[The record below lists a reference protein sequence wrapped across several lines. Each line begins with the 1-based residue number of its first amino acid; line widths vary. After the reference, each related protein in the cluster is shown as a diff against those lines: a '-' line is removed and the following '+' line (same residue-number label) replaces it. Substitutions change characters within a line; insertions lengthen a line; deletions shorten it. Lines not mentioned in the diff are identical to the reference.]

1 MTDRRWIH
9 CVKGGVV
16 LMALVAS
23 SMAQGA
29 APEKATVHRALRDMD
44 TFELSESLRELQ
56 MTTLLRATAEA
67 SGNVPAIIDAI
78 VFQAD
83 LAGAKDRDR
92 YYAEAVELAKKDI
105 ELQRKRIRDAGDE
118 NPRQF
123 DDATIAYYKN
133 KLRYFQLQGV
143 KRGQP
148 YMSRII
154 YLVASD
160 DDKKMLQELTG
171 NTAEDLLKTERR
183 LTSVLK
189 NNQRGSK
196 LVYLVPQLEDLQQ
209 QLKYTGALVKYS
221 SALGMPARV
230 AIKPSDPPAAP
241 EPTEPPAEETATPSE
256 AKPATQPVAV
266 VMPKP
271 TSKPNPV
278 RTQRLEQAIED
289 LKLYANDPDMGVQP
303 YANLWRARAYRELGQ
318 YEAAQE
324 ALAFTVGDQSI
335 ASVKVEGYF
344 ELARCAIED
353 SVKELETGTYAEAM
367 TKLAE
372 AKKATDLFAKE
383 ALAIAGEEAALGVD
397 FKKLNLGSYMYE
409 EWIRTLRKKGL
420 DGEAAAMVKESSG
433 PFNEFYEKYGDNPR
447 AIMAAVVF
455 LRDKFEGRDPMEMP
469 AMVLVLLAQ
478 LELRE
483 AQDLQK
489 NGSTPESDAKL
500 TKAKGMF
507 EAVLAR
513 DDEASKAAHPDAL
526 WGMGNAYILLRE
538 NFKAAD
544 QFNLLVERFPQHARA
559 RDAGINAVQIT
570 ATLISQWREE
580 KPNAPIPVERLK
592 KYRDALLTILTH
604 WGDDARA
611 SEYWHHL
618 GFCYDELSEREQT
631 DAGRDKLLTESIAC
645 YQKVPAG
652 SENALEAGYINLDIQ
667 YRMLQGKP
675 VDATTKALAR
685 TLMGNMLAYAMKV
698 KPVVQSE
705 TDAARKKQLGQWGA
719 TTAFHAEVLRYEY
732 LDDEA
737 SALARVQ
744 TLAEKWPGTR
754 AMLDSR
760 IFLIRKLLSRGQVAR
775 GVDEFEKFQ
784 TKYGDTQAQVLMRD
798 VVETL
803 KRTIDELVGNDD
815 QQEAL
820 ASFRKAYLDFA
831 KQVYDSKK
839 DSPNK
844 SERDSVTMLYGDALV
859 QSGDSANGV
868 IALTLFEPL
877 KKEQDESK
885 KAKVAAIAAK
895 IKGYVDTVKSAPD
908 DANRIRIL
916 KGEFEKNL
924 EALGLD
930 KWSGFSRV
938 SLGTAF
944 KRLNS
949 KDLKPKD
956 VVNACK
962 TAKYRLTRAYGSAQK
977 TLSLRVE
984 VNANVIRGLARAYML
999 TGQNAKAIPYLRR
1012 LIAGLNATTHRTM
1025 YWECQLDMVKAQYE
1039 VNKDDPKRLGI
1050 LRASIK
1056 QLRDR
1061 DPSMGGARFLGQF
1074 NGVDAKAS
1082 QRTDS

>member
-1 MTDRRWIH
+1 MTDRRWMH
-9 CVKGGVV
+9 CVKSGVV

-29 APEKATVHRALRDMD
+29 EKSTVHRADRDMD
-44 TFELSESLRELQ
+44 TFELKESLRELQ

-67 SGNVPAIIDAI
+67 SGNVSAIIDAI
-78 VFQAD
+78 MFQAD
-83 LAGAKDRDR
+83 LAGEKDRDR
-92 YYAEAVELAKKDI
+92 YYAEAVELAKRDI

-160 DDKKMLQELTG
+160 ADKKMLQELTG

-183 LTSVLK
+183 LIGVLK
-189 NNQRGSK
+189 ENQRGSK

-230 AIKPSDPPAAP
+230 AIKPSDTPSAPKPTTPPADK
-241 EPTEPPAEETATPSE
+241 TDTPSD
-256 AKPATQPVAV
+256 AKPTTQPDAV

-278 RTQRLEQAIED
+278 RTQRLEQAVAD
-289 LKLYANDPDMGVQP
+289 LEVYANDPDMGVQP
-303 YANLWRARAYRELGQ
+303 YAKLWRARAYRELGQ
-318 YEAAQE
+318 YGAAQE
-324 ALAFTVGDQSI
+324 ALAFTVGNQSI
-335 ASVKVEGYF
+335 DSVKVEGYF

-353 SVKELETGTYAEAM
+353 SVKELETGEYAEA
-367 TKLAE
+367 TKKLAR
-372 AKKATDLFAKE
+372 AKKATDLFAEK

-397 FKKLNLGSYMYE
+397 FKKLNLGFYMYE
-409 EWIRTLRKKGL
+409 EWIRTVRKKGL
-420 DGEAAAMVKESSG
+420 DGEATTLVKESSG

-455 LRDKFEGRDPMEMP
+455 LRDKFEGRDPAEMP

-478 LELRE
+478 LEFRE
-483 AQDLQK
+483 AYELQK
-489 NGSTPESDAKL
+489 NGSTPESDAQL
-500 TKAKGMF
+500 AKAKGMF
-507 EAVLAR
+507 ESVLVR
-513 DDEASKAAHPDAL
+513 EDEASKAAHGDAL
-526 WGMGNAYILLRE
+526 WGLGNVYVLLRE

-544 QFNLLVERFPQHARA
+544 QFNLLVERFPTHTRA
-559 RDAGINAVQIT
+559 RDAGINAVEIT
-570 ATLISQWREE
+570 YRLIGQWQKE
-580 KPNAPIPVERLK
+580 KPNAPIPAERLE

-604 WGDDARA
+604 WGDDAKA
-611 SEYWHHL
+611 SEYWYDL
-618 GFCYDELSEREQT
+618 GFCYDQLSEREET
-631 DAGRDKLLTESIAC
+631 DAGRDKLLTEAIAS
-645 YQKVPAG
+645 YQKVPAD
-652 SENALEAGYINLDIQ
+652 SKKALEAGYFSLDIQ

-675 VDATTKALAR
+675 VDATTKKSAR
-685 TLMGNMLAYAMKV
+685 TLMSKMLAYAMKI
-698 KPVVQSE
+698 KPMVQSA
-705 TDAARKKQLGQWGA
+705 TDATQKKQLGQWGA

-737 SALARVQ
+737 AALARVQ

-754 AMLDSR
+754 ALLDSQ
-760 IFLIRKLLSRGQVAR
+760 IFLIRKLLSRGEVAR
-775 GVDEFEKFQ
+775 GVEEFEKFQ
-784 TKYGDTQAQVLMRD
+784 TKYGDAQAQVLMRD

-815 QQEAL
+815 GQEEL

-859 QSGDSANGV
+859 QSGDKSNGA
-868 IALTLFEPL
+868 IALTLFEAL

-885 KAKVAAIAAK
+885 KAKIVAIAAK
-895 IKGYVDTVKSAPD
+895 IKGYIQTVKSTPD
-908 DANRIRIL
+908 DANRVRL
-916 KGEFEKNL
+916 LRAEFEKNL
-924 EALGLD
+924 ETLGLD
-930 KWSGFSRV
+930 KWSDFSRV
-938 SLGTAF
+938 SVGTAL
-944 KRLNS
+944 KRLDN

-956 VVNACK
+956 LVNACK

-977 TLSLRVE
+977 TLSHRVE

-999 TGQNAKAIPYLRR
+999 TGQSAKALPYLKM
-1012 LIAGLNATTHRTM
+1012 LTSGLNATTHRTM
-1025 YWECQLDMVKAQYE
+1025 YWEAQLDMVKAQYE
-1039 VNKDDPKRLGI
+1039 VNKDNPKRLGL
-1050 LRASIK
+1050 LRVYIK
-1056 QLRDR
+1056 QLRAQ

-1074 NGVDAKAS
+1074 NGVDVQAR
-1082 QRTDS
+1082 QRIDS